1 MEKTNISQS
10 VWLDWKKCFS
20 FYMLLCDCITALY
33 NHQSGQMFVL
43 NFLKVNQKEELPFK
57 LNNLQY
63 IYTYIAIY

>member
-1 MEKTNISQS
+1 
-10 VWLDWKKCFS
+10 
-20 FYMLLCDCITALY
+20 MLLCDCITALY